1 MRMHAGIHLLIPARC
16 AMLREVLLSDNAPT
30 CITINTARSVL
41 CEHST
46 IYRAAGLAMVYLSRV
61 CYRNPLMVPSLRT
74 CIWTV
79 AAPYEFLR

>member
-1 MRMHAGIHLLIPARC
+1 
-16 AMLREVLLSDNAPT
+16 MLREVLLSDNAPT
-30 CITINTARSVL
+30 HLGACITINTARSVL

>member
-30 CITINTARSVL
+30 CITINTAR
-41 CEHST
+41 CT